1 MVLLLDL
8 FVGPQLRNDLFIRY
22 FWLSGLGQMSNGLQ
36 FQGDYL
42 IPQLD
47 HLFTELGVPLL
58 KLRVLLLLLL
68 FFFRKYPQGMLG

>member
-8 FVGPQLRNDLFIRY
+8 FIGSQLRDDLFLGV
-22 FWLSGLGQMSNGLQ
+22 FWLSGLGQMSNGLL

-42 IPQLD
+42 LPQLG
-47 HLFTELGVPLL
+47 HLLIELGVPLL
-58 KLRVLLLLLL
+58 KLIVLLLLLL